1 MNDSKKEILTDDDN
15 GDEDIVYIMDDD
27 TIEYLI
33 DVSDTNNRL
42 VALIALIAI
51 IAIFQFLSSLLNIF
65 IFVKII
71 S

>member
-15 GDEDIVYIMDDD
+15 ADEDIVYIMDDD

-42 VALIALIAI
+42 VALIT
-51 IAIFQFLSSLLNIF
+51 IFQFLSLLLNIF
-65 IFVKII
+65 IFVKIF

>member
-1 MNDSKKEILTDDDN
+1 MNDSKKEILTDGDN

-42 VALIALIAI
+42 VALIA
-51 IAIFQFLSSLLNIF
+51 IFQLLSLLLNIF

>member
-1 MNDSKKEILTDDDN
+1 MNNSKEEILPDDNDNDDD
-15 GDEDIVYIMDDD
+15 VYIMNDDI
-27 TIEYLI
+27 IEYLI

-42 VALIALIAI
+42 ITF
-51 IAIFQFLSSLLNIF
+51 IAIFQFLSLLLNIF

>member
-27 TIEYLI
+27 TVEYLI

-42 VALIALIAI
+42 VALIA
-51 IAIFQFLSSLLNIF
+51 IFQLLSLLLNIF

>member
-42 VALIALIAI
+42 VALIA
-51 IAIFQFLSSLLNIF
+51 IFQFLSLLLNIF
-65 IFVKII
+65 IFVKIF

>member
-42 VALIALIAI
+42 VALIA
-51 IAIFQFLSSLLNIF
+51 IFQLLSLLLNIF

>member
-15 GDEDIVYIMDDD
+15 ADEDIVYIMDDD

-42 VALIALIAI
+42 VALIT
-51 IAIFQFLSSLLNIF
+51 IFQFLSLLLNIF

>member
-15 GDEDIVYIMDDD
+15 DDEDIVYIMDDD

-42 VALIALIAI
+42 VALIT
-51 IAIFQFLSSLLNIF
+51 IFQFLSLLLNIF
-65 IFVKII
+65 IFVKIF

>member
-27 TIEYLI
+27 TVEYLI

-42 VALIALIAI
+42 VALIA
-51 IAIFQFLSSLLNIF
+51 IFQFLSLLLNIF
-65 IFVKII
+65 IFVKIF

>member
-27 TIEYLI
+27 TVEYLI

-42 VALIALIAI
+42 VALIA
-51 IAIFQFLSSLLNIF
+51 IFQFLSLLLNIF

>member
-42 VALIALIAI
+42 ITF
-51 IAIFQFLSSLLNIF
+51 IAIFQFLSLLLNIF
-65 IFVKII
+65 IFVKIF

>member
-15 GDEDIVYIMDDD
+15 DDEDIVYIMDDD
-27 TIEYLI
+27 TVEYLI

-42 VALIALIAI
+42 VALIA
-51 IAIFQFLSSLLNIF
+51 IFQLLSLLLNIF

>member
-27 TIEYLI
+27 TVEYLI
-33 DVSDTNNRL
+33 DVFDTNNRL
-42 VALIALIAI
+42 VALIA
-51 IAIFQFLSSLLNIF
+51 IFQFLSLLLNIF

>member
-42 VALIALIAI
+42 VALIT
-51 IAIFQFLSSLLNIF
+51 IFQFLSLLLNIF
-65 IFVKII
+65 IFVKIF

>member
-15 GDEDIVYIMDDD
+15 DDD

-42 VALIALIAI
+42 VALIA
-51 IAIFQFLSSLLNIF
+51 IFQLLSLLLNIF

>member
-1 MNDSKKEILTDDDN
+1 MNDSKKEILTDGDN
-15 GDEDIVYIMDDD
+15 DDEDIVYIMDDD

-42 VALIALIAI
+42 VALIT
-51 IAIFQFLSSLLNIF
+51 IFQFLSLLLNIF